1 MGGANRCD
9 GGGVFFAKPSPPPFP
24 SSFQAANGNMETAAE
39 LFLAGGAGDVG
50 APAPP
55 GGAAPVDGD
64 EALARSLANL
74 PGPAAVG

>member
-1 MGGANRCD
+1 MRWGE
-9 GGGVFFAKPSPPPFP
+9 VSFLQTLVPPSPSP
-24 SSFQAANGNMETAAE
+24 FQAANGDVETAAE

-50 APAPP
+50 APVPP
-55 GGAAPVDGD
+55 GGAAPVDRD